1 MHLRTLT
8 TLAAVTTT
16 VSALAAPAP
25 PAHHAVAAVGP
36 EITQP
41 PSIQARQGHGAFRAE
56 PRPKHVDAKK
66 HKKRDDDQVPSV
78 DDIDVGSDNTYSYL
92 DNSFPTGLSTTLKP
106 LYSSCA
112 LAYESLMTSAPEPS
126 GKLEDWLE
134 TALYGDYDSWTA
146 TSSTDA
152 YAVVCGSPLT
162 PPASLASTYSA
173 FTSASASYLSAHQ
186 SEVTS
191 LAKACKPVYYDVVFS
206 LMMPH
211 KNYEECTSVYYNY
224 ESVYASLACEDNTVN
239 CSFTTEF
246 PAKTTGTGAA
256 GNAGEAT
263 TTAAGAGET
272 GTSGSGTA
280 GTSSTTA
287 SGNAGAPK
295 QTFAAAAALAGLV
308 AAVAAL

>member
-16 VSALAAPAP
+16 VSALAASAP

-66 HKKRDDDQVPSV
+66 NKKRDDDQVPS
-78 DDIDVGSDNTYSYL
+78 DASDNL
-92 DNSFPTGLSTTLKP
+92 DDSFPTGLSTTLKP
-106 LYSSCA
+106 LYSSCV
-112 LAYESLMTSAPEPS
+112 LAYASLMTSAPEPEPS
-126 GKLEDWLE
+126 GKLGDWLE

-152 YAVVCGSPLT
+152 YYAVCGTITSPLT

-173 FTSASASYLSAHQ
+173 FSSASASYISAHQ

-191 LAKACKPVYYDVVFS
+191 LAKVCKPVYYDLVFS

-211 KNYEECTSVYYNY
+211 KNYEECTSVYDNY
-224 ESVYASLACEDNTVN
+224 MSVYVSMACEENTVD
-239 CSFTTEF
+239 CSLTSDY
-246 PAKTTGTGAA
+246 PPKTTGTGAA

-263 TTAAGAGET
+263 TTAAGSGAT
-272 GTSGSGTA
+272 GASGSGSA
-280 GTSSTTA
+280 GASSTTA

-295 QTFAAAAALAGLV
+295 QTFAAAAALAGFV
-308 AAVAAL
+308 AAAAAAL